1 MTLVWLFDKKI
12 MQYAFSKTLNEDYDQ
27 LIARL
32 EAALKAIG
40 FGIVSTIKMDKTFK
54 EKLGLD
60 YKRYTILGACNP
72 HFAIEALRLEEQLG
86 VLLPCNVVIIDQ
98 GKGDVEAAAM
108 DPAAMIKPLGNERLT
123 EIAIEIS
130 EKLKTLIQEL

>member
-1 MTLVWLFDKKI
+1 